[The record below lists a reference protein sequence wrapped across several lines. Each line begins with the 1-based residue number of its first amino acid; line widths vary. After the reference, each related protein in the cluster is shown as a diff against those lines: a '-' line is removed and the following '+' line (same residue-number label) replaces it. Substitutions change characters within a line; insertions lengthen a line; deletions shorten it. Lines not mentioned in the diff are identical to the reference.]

1 MALADIRL
9 MVFDVDGVLT
19 DGRLYYGPDGEALKV
34 FHVRDGEGLKRLM
47 RAGVEVALLSAR
59 DSAAL
64 RRRAAELGIA
74 RLVTGNPD
82 KGPALAALAA
92 ELGLPLAQVGY
103 AGDDLL
109 DLPAMRLAG
118 WTACPADAIPE
129 VRAAAGFVAGL
140 PGGAGAAREIAEHLL
155 GALGRRDA
163 APPGRPGG

>member
-1 MALADIRL
+1 MALADIKL

-34 FHVRDGEGLKRLM
+34 FHVRDGEGLKRLAS
-47 RAGVEVALLSAR
+47 AGIEVALLSAR

-64 RRRAAELGIA
+64 RRRAAELGIS
-74 RLVTGNPD
+74 RLVTGRPE

-92 ELGLPLAQVGY
+92 ELGLSPAQVGY

-118 WTACPADAIPE
+118 WTACPADAAAE
-129 VRAAAGFVAGL
+129 VRAAADFVAAL
-140 PGGAGAAREIAEHLL
+140 PGGAGAGREIAEQLL
-155 GALGRRDA
+155 RSTGRWDA
-163 APPGRPGG
+163 ATADVRGE